1 MRQTNGKTPRSNMGV
16 FAKSRYGV
24 NSVAVMVGLIGSLGR
39 NADIARLPVRH
50 ARERHADFGTAL
62 RSDLLV
68 ELVGQRVDLLL
79 VYSRIIPQLDLRQ
92 HVIRERG

>member
-50 ARERHADFGTAL
+50 ARELHADFGKVQPG
-62 RSDLLV
+62 DLLV
-68 ELVGQRVDLLL
+68 EMLGQRIDLLL
-79 VYSRIIPQLDLRQ
+79 VFSRIIPQLDLRQ
-92 HVIRERG
+92 HLIRERG